1 MPIVQQVSFLV
12 FLISSFLVICF
23 LFSFGFTIASVL
35 HTFDDKETIPFCNR
49 KFVAIY
55 SILDSVSIQ
64 IILELLTIAS
74 SNLLLKNH
82 NALALLWWK

>member
-1 MPIVQQVSFLV
+1 MLIVQQVSFLV
-12 FLISSFLVICF
+12 FLLSSFSVICF

-55 SILDSVSIQ
+55 SILRFCVH
-64 IILELLTIAS
+64 T
-74 SNLLLKNH
+74 NH
-82 NALALLWWK
+82 IGTVNDCF